1 MVEDGSMRAVILEGP
16 ETNLKEEMPVPELRR
31 EKFSYR

>member
-1 MVEDGSMRAVILEGP
+1 MVEDGSMRAVILEGLG
-16 ETNLKEEMPVPELRR
+16 TNLEEEMPVPELRW